1 MVTHTLKI
9 LQQML
14 LDFLCVSEN
23 FGTLYI
29 NKLKLDGES
38 YI

>member
-14 LDFLCVSEN
+14 LDFLSVSEN
-23 FGTLYI
+23 FGTLCI
-29 NKLKLDGES
+29 NWLKLNGES